1 MKKFVLAV
9 FVAAA
14 CVSVAGAQSAPEL
27 SPAAALAATPAPIL
41 AIPVSLPNAPLAAF
55 SEPAPRAPFAPSA
68 TSFALPSLADAVPA
82 ANAAPFGTSDG
93 LRWQLAVG
101 ADYVRFHSNEFSAN
115 MVGLH
120 TSATYFATDWLGLE
134 GSVTAAFGSK
144 VFANETT
151 RYLLYTVGPKIA
163 WQGPK
168 WQPFVHALVGGLH
181 MIPQTAGHGQ
191 NGFAVQLGGGV
202 DYRLSRVF
210 SARIDADYVRSQL
223 YSTDQNNFQ
232 VGGGVVFH
240 F

>member
-9 FVAAA
+9 FVAVA
-14 CVSVAGAQSAPEL
+14 CVSVAGAQSAPEP
-27 SPAAALAATPAPIL
+27 SPAIDLAAAPIHIS
-41 AIPVSLPNAPLAAF
+41 AISLPNTPVAAF
-55 SEPAPRAPFAPSA
+55 SEPAPGASFAPSA

-101 ADYVRFHSNEFSAN
+101 ADYVRFRSNEFNAN
-115 MVGLH
+115 MVGEH
-120 TSATYFATDWLGLE
+120 TSVTYFATDWLGLE

-144 VFANETT
+144 VFANETS
-151 RYLLYTVGPKIA
+151 RYLLYTVGPKVA
-163 WQGPK
+163 WQGPR

-181 MIPQTAGHGQ
+181 MIPQTAGNGK

-210 SARIDADYVRSQL
+210 GARIDADYVRSQL